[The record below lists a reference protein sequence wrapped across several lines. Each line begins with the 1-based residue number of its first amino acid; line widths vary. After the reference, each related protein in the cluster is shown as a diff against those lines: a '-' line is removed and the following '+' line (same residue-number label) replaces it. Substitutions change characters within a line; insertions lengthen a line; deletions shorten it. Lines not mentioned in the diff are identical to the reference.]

1 MNYDYPQTDL
11 SRGALSGLFAGLVAI
26 VANAAFVLIYRSIT
40 NYYEN
45 NGLDITVIIFGS
57 IIQLM
62 TCGLL
67 FSFFVHYLRRGVG
80 FYRMIVI
87 LITIL
92 IVFLGIWA
100 RRSIMGFES
109 ARDEFKFMVVGTQ
122 IVIGCLAAFFIPYLF
137 RHDKIIS

>member
-11 SRGALSGLFAGLVAI
+11 SRGVLSGLFAGLVAI

-67 FSFFVHYLRRGVG
+67 FSFFVHYLKKGIG
-80 FYRMIVI
+80 FYRVMVV
-87 LITIL
+87 LITAL
-92 IVFLGIWA
+92 IFFLGIIA
-100 RRSIMGFES
+100 RRSIMGS
-109 ARDEFKFMVVGTQ
+109 VSDDFKFMVVGTQ
-122 IVIGCLAAFFIPYLF
+122 IIIGCLAALFIPYLF

>member
-67 FSFFVHYLRRGVG
+67 FSFFVHYLKKGIG
-80 FYRMIVI
+80 FYRVMVV
-87 LITIL
+87 LITAL
-92 IVFLGIWA
+92 IFFLGIIA
-100 RRSIMGFES
+100 RRSIMGS
-109 ARDEFKFMVVGTQ
+109 VSGDFKFMVVGTQ
-122 IVIGCLAAFFIPYLF
+122 IIIGCLAALFIPYLF

>member
-67 FSFFVHYLRRGVG
+67 FSFFVHYLKKGIG
-80 FYRMIVI
+80 FYRVMIV
-87 LITIL
+87 LITAL
-92 IVFLGIWA
+92 IFFLGIIA
-100 RRSIMGFES
+100 RRSIMGS
-109 ARDEFKFMVVGTQ
+109 VSGDFKFMVVGTQ
-122 IVIGCLAAFFIPYLF
+122 IIIGCLAALFIPYLF

>member
-11 SRGALSGLFAGLVAI
+11 SRGILSGLFAGLVAI
-26 VANAAFVLIYRSIT
+26 IANTAFVLIYRSIT
-40 NYYEN
+40 AFYEF

-67 FSFFVHYLRRGVG
+67 FSFFVHYLKRGVG
-80 FYRMIVI
+80 FYRLIVV
-87 LITIL
+87 LITVL

-100 RRSIMGFES
+100 RRSIMGS
-109 ARDEFKFMVVGTQ
+109 APDDFKFMVVGTQ
-122 IVIGCLAAFFIPYLF
+122 IIIGCFAAFFIPYLF
-137 RHDKIIS
+137 RHDSIIS

>member
-67 FSFFVHYLRRGVG
+67 FSFFVHYLKKGVG
-80 FYRMIVI
+80 FYRVMVV
-87 LITIL
+87 LITVL
-92 IVFLGIWA
+92 IFFLGIIA
-100 RRSIMGFES
+100 RRSIMGTVSE
-109 ARDEFKFMVVGTQ
+109 DFKFMVVGTQ
-122 IVIGCLAAFFIPYLF
+122 VIIGCLAALFIPYLF

>member
-1 MNYDYPQTDL
+1 
-11 SRGALSGLFAGLVAI
+11 
-26 VANAAFVLIYRSIT
+26 
-40 NYYEN
+40 
-45 NGLDITVIIFGS
+45 
-57 IIQLM
+57 M

-100 RRSIMGFES
+100 RRSIMGLES

-122 IVIGCLAAFFIPYLF
+122 IIIGCLAAFFIPYLF

>member
-67 FSFFVHYLRRGVG
+67 FSFFVHYLKKGIG
-80 FYRMIVI
+80 FYRVMVV
-87 LITIL
+87 LITAL
-92 IVFLGIWA
+92 IFFLGIIA
-100 RRSIMGFES
+100 RRSIMGS
-109 ARDEFKFMVVGTQ
+109 VSDDFKFMVVGTQ
-122 IVIGCLAAFFIPYLF
+122 IIIGCLAALFIPYLF